1 VTTVLALD
9 VGSSSVRAQ
18 VFDERGEPVDEL
30 RQEVYGGD
38 DPDEIAR
45 LVREAIGGR
54 EADLTATSCFG
65 HSLVALDA
73 RGRPLTPVLG
83 WRDTRSAEAA
93 ERLRGRLD
101 PAAVHARTGQF
112 LHSAYWPAK
121 LLWLAETE
129 PEIFRGAARFVSC
142 ADYLYAELIGAA
154 PAASP
159 SIASGTGL
167 YHLGARRWD
176 EELLDAVG
184 VGEERLPALS
194 DAPVGTWH
202 PAVLD
207 GVCANLGAGCTGGRA
222 AITIGTSSALRVLRE
237 AERPEPRPGLFT
249 YVLDGRRLVDGG
261 ALSDGGNLLAWLDRT
276 VAAAAGSLAA
286 RGPGDHG
293 LTFLPF
299 LGGERSTGWNPEATG
314 AIAGI
319 SLATTPL
326 DLRQAAMEGVAF
338 RLAAIAD
345 LLPEIEQIVATGG
358 ALVHDR
364 DWAQIVADALA
375 RPLTMSGVPEAS
387 LRGAAVAALERAGY
401 EPVDAPL
408 GETIAPR
415 AALADAYRSAR
426 ERQESLY
433 EVLIAHH

>member
-1 VTTVLALD
+1 VVTVLALD

-30 RQEVYGGD
+30 RQEAYGGD
-38 DPDEIAR
+38 DPDEIVR
-45 LVREAIGGR
+45 LVRKAIGGR
-54 EADLTATSCFG
+54 EAELTATSCFG
-65 HSLVALDA
+65 HSLLALDA

-83 WRDTRSAEAA
+83 WRDTRSAGAA
-93 ERLRGRLD
+93 ERLRDRVD

-112 LHSAYWPAK
+112 VHSAFWPAK
-121 LLWLAETE
+121 LLWLAETS
-129 PEIFRGAARFVSC
+129 PDVFRGAARFVSC
-142 ADYLYAELIGAA
+142 ADYLHADLIGAA

-159 SIASGTGL
+159 SIASGTGMYDL
-167 YHLGARRWD
+167 MARRWD

-184 VGEERLPALS
+184 VGPERLPALS
-194 DAPVGTWH
+194 DAPAGGRY
-202 PAVLD
+202 PAILD

-222 AITIGTSSALRVLRE
+222 ALTIGTSSALRVLRE
-237 AERPEPRPGLFT
+237 SDRPEPRPGLFT
-249 YVLDGRRLVDGG
+249 YLLDARRLVDGG
-261 ALSDGGNLLAWLDRT
+261 ALSDGGNLVAWLDRT
-276 VAAAAGSLAA
+276 VGPPTGSPAG
-286 RGPGDHG
+286 RGPTGHG

-314 AIAGI
+314 SIAGI

-345 LLPEIEQIVATGG
+345 RLPEIEQVVATGG
-358 ALVHDR
+358 ALMHDR
-364 DWAQIVADALA
+364 PWVQIVADALA
-375 RPLTMSGVPEAS
+375 RPVTLSRVPEAS

-408 GETIAPR
+408 GDTIEPR
-415 AALADAYRSAR
+415 EALADEYRSAR

-433 EVLIAHH
+433 EVLVADH

>member
-1 VTTVLALD
+1 VVRVLALD

-38 DPDEIAR
+38 DPDEIVR

-54 EADLTATSCFG
+54 DADLTATSCFG

-83 WRDTRSAEAA
+83 WRDTRSARAA
-93 ERLRGRLD
+93 ERLRGRVD
-101 PAAVHARTGQF
+101 PDATHERTGQF
-112 LHSAYWPAK
+112 VHPAFWPAK

-129 PEIFRGAARFVSC
+129 PEVFRGAARFVSC
-142 ADYLYAELIGAA
+142 ADYLYVELIGAA

-167 YHLGARRWD
+167 YDLNARRWD
-176 EELLDAVG
+176 EELLAAVG
-184 VGEERLPALS
+184 VEEERLPALS

-202 PAVLD
+202 PAILD

-237 AERPEPRPGLFT
+237 AERAEPRPGLFT
-249 YVLDGRRLVDGG
+249 YVVDERRLVDGG

-276 VAAAAGSLAA
+276 VAPPEGSPAG
-286 RGPGDHG
+286 RGPDDHG
-293 LTFLPF
+293 LVFLPF
-299 LGGERSTGWNPEATG
+299 VGGERSTGWNPEATG

-345 LLPEIEQIVATGG
+345 LLPEIEQVVATGG

-375 RPLTMSGVPEAS
+375 RPLTISGVPEAS

-408 GETIAPR
+408 GDTIEPR
-415 AALADAYRSAR
+415 EALAGAYRSAR

>member
-1 VTTVLALD
+1 VVRVLALD

-18 VFDERGEPVDEL
+18 VFDEQGEPVDAL

-38 DPDEIAR
+38 DLDEIVR

-54 EADLTATSCFG
+54 GADLTATSCFG

-93 ERLRGRLD
+93 ERLRDRLD

-121 LLWLAETE
+121 LMWLAETE
-129 PEIFRGAARFVSC
+129 PEVFRGAARFVSC

-167 YHLGARRWD
+167 YDLEARRWD
-176 EELLDAVG
+176 EELLAVVG

-194 DAPVGTWH
+194 DAPIGTWY

-222 AITIGTSSALRVLRE
+222 ALTIGTSSALRVLRE
-237 AERPEPRPGLFT
+237 AKRPEPRPGLFT
-249 YVLDGRRLVDGG
+249 YVLDRRRLVDGG
-261 ALSDGGNLLAWLDRT
+261 ALSDGGNLLAWLGRT
-276 VAAAAGSLAA
+276 VAAPTGSLAD
-286 RGPGDHG
+286 RGPDDHG

-345 LLPEIEQIVATGG
+345 LLPEIEQVVATGG
-358 ALVHDR
+358 ALVHDP

-375 RPLTMSGVPEAS
+375 RPLTISGVQEAS
-387 LRGAAVAALERAGY
+387 LRGAAVAALEREGY

-408 GETIAPR
+408 GDTIAPR
-415 AALADAYRSAR
+415 EALAGAYRSAR

-433 EVLIAHH
+433 EVLIAHD

>member
-202 PAVLD
+202 PAILD

>member
-1 VTTVLALD
+1 MTTVLALD

-202 PAVLD
+202 PAILD

>member
-1 VTTVLALD
+1 MTTVLALD

-18 VFDERGEPVDEL
+18 VFDERGEPVDAL

-38 DPDEIAR
+38 DPDEIVR

-202 PAVLD
+202 PAILD